1 MNISTQRI
9 VVKFGTSLLTAGS
22 DNLDLTV
29 MDNLVKQVAKLHYMG
44 REITIVSSG
53 AITAGRQRL
62 KESSRN
68 KSIFFKQAF
77 ASVGQSHLMYIYE
90 KLFSQHDIIIAQALL
105 TKNDITQRAGYL
117 NARNTLMTLIDSRI
131 ICITNE
137 NDVIALDEIEEL
149 RFGDNDNLSAMVAN
163 LIDAD
168 LLVLLTDITGLYTAD
183 PHNDPKAM
191 LIRRVDKIDGDIERL
206 AGSTT
211 NNRGTGGMVTKIVA
225 AKLATSS
232 GVNVIIADG
241 REENILERIVRG
253 DEVGTLFPAR
263 VDKME
268 SRKRWM
274 LSGLAARGK
283 VTVDKGAATAIGK
296 NNGSLL
302 PSGVIKVDGDFQRG
316 DIVDV
321 IGQTGGHIA
330 WGLSNYSS
338 SELTTIMGVRSD
350 KILSLLGHEHG
361 DEIIHRNNM
370 VVV

>member
-1 MNISTQRI
+1 MEISSQRI
-9 VVKFGTSLLTAGS
+9 VVKFGTSLLTSGC
-22 DNLDLTV
+22 DHLDLAV
-29 MDNLVKQVAKLHYMG
+29 MDNLVQQVAKLHYIG
-44 REITIVSSG
+44 REMTIVSSG
-53 AITAGRQRL
+53 AIAAGRQRL
-62 KESSRN
+62 KESSGD
-68 KSIFFKQAF
+68 KGISFKQAF
-77 ASVGQSHLMYIYE
+77 ASVGQSHLMYTYE

-105 TKNDITQRAGYL
+105 TKSDITQRAGYL
-117 NARNTLMTLIDSRI
+117 NARNALMTLIDSRI
-131 ICITNE
+131 ICIINE

-183 PHNDPKAM
+183 PHKDPEAR
-191 LIRRVDKIDGDIERL
+191 LIRRVNKIDDSIERL
-206 AGSTT
+206 ASSTS
-211 NNRGTGGMVTKIVA
+211 NDRGTGGMVTKIEA

-241 REENILERIVRG
+241 QEANILLRIDKG

-263 VDKME
+263 MDKME

-274 LSGLAARGK
+274 LSGLASRGK
-283 VTVDKGAATAIGK
+283 VTVDSGAALAIGR

-302 PSGVIKVDGDFQRG
+302 PAGVIKVDGDFQRG

-321 IGQTGGHIA
+321 IDLKGGHIA
-330 WGLSNYSS
+330 WGISNYSS
-338 SELTTIMGVRSD
+338 AESTIIMGVHSA